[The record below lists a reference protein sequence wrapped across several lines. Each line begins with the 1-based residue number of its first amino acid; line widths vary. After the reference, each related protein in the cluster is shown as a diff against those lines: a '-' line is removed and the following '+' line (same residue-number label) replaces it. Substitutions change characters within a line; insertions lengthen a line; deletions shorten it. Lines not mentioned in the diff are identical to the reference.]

1 MLLASSLQAQEP
13 SAELVSL
20 LDVGFYKNNGNFLAD
35 GLCLVFPPEGDA
47 TYELVVRDGS
57 GAVKGKASL
66 QVQKWT
72 GYPVFDGLGSLGVP
86 TLSLGE
92 PGSYVMSVDKDG
104 EPITSFPF
112 QMEVEESGDPFQPGK
127 SFYRQGPWQ
136 YLAFLASPAGKPD
149 QPLSFHFWTN
159 TREIGSEGS
168 KPPKAQVRVLLD
180 DEVVG
185 LYKDPVSIAG
195 SQWRRYRRNLA
206 TPQSPVGNYAFT
218 LEGLLA
224 REGNYRFVV
233 EVEER
238 VVKSFPMTVSG
249 GAVTPHPRTSFDTQ
263 PHTDYIVPKFVDR
276 SSGSSGGY
284 KLFDIFWL
292 ESESRGN

>member
-1 MLLASSLQAQEP
+1 MLLASSLQAQQP

-47 TYELVVRDGS
+47 TYELVVRDRS

-72 GYPVFDGLGSLGVP
+72 EYPVFDGLGSLGVP

-92 PGSYVMSVDKDG
+92 AGSYVMSVDKDG

-127 SFYRQGPWQ
+127 NFHRQGPWQ
-136 YLAFLASPAGKPD
+136 S
-149 QPLSFHFWTN
+149 
-159 TREIGSEGS
+159 
-168 KPPKAQVRVLLD
+168 
-180 DEVVG
+180 
-185 LYKDPVSIAG
+185 
-195 SQWRRYRRNLA
+195 LA

-233 EVEER
+233 EVEGR

-249 GAVTPHPRTSFDTQ
+249 GAVTPHPRTSFETK
-263 PHTDYIVPKFVDR
+263 PHIHYVVPKFVDR